1 MDNLVTKTLE
11 KSIFFAIPKIGQIA
25 LACRDTGNIKTFIE
39 TGTLGGATSCWASQH
54 FDNVYTIE
62 KHAGFQEGN
71 IGRLGHIPNVRFLT
85 GDSRTVLA
93 EVLAKVGPSLL
104 WLDAHFVGDYEYGRR
119 TKDECPLREE
129 LSAVVASK
137 ESHFVFIDDA
147 HFFTGH
153 ANLELDVAQW
163 PNLNEIKNTLSKW
176 DVILAREWSV
186 ILAIPKGNTQLLKII
201 KKIQGS

>member
-1 MDNLVTKTLE
+1 VDKLIAQTQE
-11 KSIFFAIPKIGQIA
+11 KSIFFAIPKMGQIA
-25 LACRDTGNIKTFIE
+25 LACRDAGNIKTFIE

-54 FDNVYTIE
+54 FDYVYTIE

-71 IGRLGHIPNVRFLT
+71 VRRLGHIPNVRFLT

-93 EVLAKVGPSLL
+93 EVLVKVGPSIL

-129 LSAVVASK
+129 LLAIVASK
-137 ESHFVFIDDA
+137 QPHCIFIDDA
-147 HFFTGH
+147 QFFTGKTT
-153 ANLELDVAQW
+153 LKLDASQW
-163 PNLNEIKNTLSKW
+163 PDLNEIKSILSEW
-176 DVILAREWSV
+176 NVILKGWSV
-186 ILAIPKGNTQLLKII
+186 ILAIPKGNTQLLKTI